1 LIESINIQE
10 LVACIRINT
19 CESEGY
25 VEALSRTLIR
35 DGDPESLST
44 ILNALCTVK
53 QMVDRDGFNEFLGKV
68 VGKLEVDKLLESM
81 GSLMKSRLQHGANGL
96 ECSISILDTLSE
108 IGLADKVYRV
118 IDVLLSELIKVEN
131 PDRQY
136 VRLLEYIIDGPFEN
150 MPPLESTFFMERL
163 IEISG
168 DIWLAVKI
176 RIIRE
181 ASIVKNP
188 GFMTEYRYLDALVN
202 LVDNVLT
209 TLLESKPMEAHKYYS
224 DLNTAYTHI
233 WKNCIVNQPRNTCIK
248 LLEETSRK
256 LIALAKLTQDLA
268 SSLRGYQSD

>member
-1 LIESINIQE
+1 MIESINIRE
-10 LVACIRINT
+10 LVACIRINA

-35 DGDPESLST
+35 DEDPGSLST
-44 ILNALCTVK
+44 ILNTLCTVK
-53 QMVDRDGFNEFLGKV
+53 QMVDRDGFNEFFSKV
-68 VGKLEVDKLLESM
+68 VGKLEVDKLLESI
-81 GSLMKSRLQHGANGL
+81 GGLVKSRLQHGINEL

-118 IDVLLSELIKVEN
+118 IDALLSKLIKVGN
-131 PDRQY
+131 LGGQY

-150 MPPLESTFFMERL
+150 MPPLESAFFMERL
-163 IEISG
+163 IEMNG

-176 RIIRE
+176 RTIRE

-188 GFMTEYRYLDALVN
+188 GFMAEYRYLYALVN

-233 WKNCIVNQPRNTCIK
+233 WKNCVVNQPRNTCIK
-248 LLEETSRK
+248 LLEGISGK
-256 LIALAKLTQDLA
+256 LATLAELTQGF
-268 SSLRGYQSD
+268 SK